1 MQIAYLFYFFI
12 FTIAIIHFQPILL
25 MQENREISALFHL
38 IDDPDEEV
46 FNSVSNRIVSFG
58 RGIIPNLENLW
69 ETTAEET
76 VQERIEMLI
85 HKLHFRDLVE
95 DFTNWKNGSCELL
108 EGALLVARYRFPE
121 MNTNSSL
128 QEMEKIRRNIWLE
141 LNSYLTPL
149 EQVNVI
155 TGILYSYYKLKGN
168 EVAYDFPED
177 FLMNKVIEQK
187 KGNSIT
193 NGILYL
199 IICELLDIPIRAINI
214 PKQFILGYFDI
225 DYNFPNPERQK
236 SEKINFYID
245 PLNGQ
250 IYSHKD
256 VENYFKRI
264 SVPVTSSYFRQLSNK
279 RIIQHLI
286 EEYTK
291 CFTDAANLY
300 KKNDLIFLAKLLD
313 D

>member
-1 MQIAYLFYFFI
+1 
-12 FTIAIIHFQPILL
+12 

-46 FNSVSNRIVSFG
+46 FSSVSERIVSLG
-58 RGIIPNLENLW
+58 RAIIPNLEHLW
-69 ETTAEET
+69 ENTPDES
-76 VQERIEMLI
+76 VQGRIEMLI
-85 HKLHFRDLVE
+85 HKLHFRDLVN
-95 DFTNWKNGSCELL
+95 DFTTWKNGSCELL
-108 EGALLVARYRFPE
+108 QGALLAARYRYPE
-121 MNTNSSL
+121 MIATNTL

-149 EQVNVI
+149 EQINVI
-155 TGILYSYYKLKGN
+155 TGILYSYYKMKGN
-168 EVAYDFPED
+168 EVAYDLQED
-177 FLMNKVIEQK
+177 FLINKVIENK
-187 KGNSIT
+187 KGNAIT

-199 IICELLDIPIRAINI
+199 IICELLDIPVKAINI

-225 DYNFPNPERQK
+225 DYNFPNPTRQK

-264 SVPVTSSYFRQLSNK
+264 SVPPTPSYFKQLSNK
-279 RIIQHLI
+279 RIIQHLL
-286 EEYTK
+286 EEYSK
-291 CFTDAANLY
+291 CFANDTSLY
-300 KKNDLIFLAKLLD
+300 KKNDLLFLAKLLEE
-313 D
+313 

>member
-1 MQIAYLFYFFI
+1 
-12 FTIAIIHFQPILL
+12 

-46 FNSVSNRIVSFG
+46 FSSVSERIVSLG
-58 RGIIPNLENLW
+58 RAIIPNLEHLW
-69 ETTAEET
+69 ENTPDES
-76 VQERIEMLI
+76 VQGRIEMLI
-85 HKLHFRDLVE
+85 HKLHFRDLVN

-108 EGALLVARYRFPE
+108 QGALLAARYRYPE
-121 MNTNSSL
+121 MIATNTL

-155 TGILYSYYKLKGN
+155 TGILYSYYKMKGN
-168 EVAYDFPED
+168 EVAYDLQED
-177 FLMNKVIEQK
+177 FLINKVIENK
-187 KGNSIT
+187 KGNAIT

-199 IICELLDIPIRAINI
+199 IICELLDIPVKAINI

-225 DYNFPNPERQK
+225 DYNFPNPTRQK

-264 SVPVTSSYFRQLSNK
+264 SVPPTPSYFKQLSNR
-279 RIIQHLI
+279 RIIQHLL
-286 EEYTK
+286 EEYSK
-291 CFTDAANLY
+291 CFANDTSLY
-300 KKNDLIFLAKLLD
+300 KKNDLLFLAKLLEE
-313 D
+313 

>member
-1 MQIAYLFYFFI
+1 
-12 FTIAIIHFQPILL
+12 
-25 MQENREISALFHL
+25 MQENKEISALFHL

-46 FNSVSNRIVSFG
+46 FNTVSERIVSLG
-58 RGIIPNLENLW
+58 RSIIPNLENLW
-69 ETTAEET
+69 ETTPDEG

-85 HKLHFRDLVE
+85 HKLHFRDLVNDLTE
-95 DFTNWKNGSCELL
+95 WKNGRAELL
-108 EGALLVARYRFPE
+108 QGAMLVARYRYPE
-121 MNTNSSL
+121 MNATLTL

-168 EVAYDFPED
+168 EVAYDIQED
-177 FLMNKVIEQK
+177 FLINKVIEQK
-187 KGNSIT
+187 KGNAIT

-199 IICELLDIPIRAINI
+199 VICELLDIPVRSINI
-214 PKQFILGYFDI
+214 PKQFILGYFDV

-264 SVPVTSSYFRQLSNK
+264 SVPPTPSYFKQLSNQ
-279 RIIQHLI
+279 RIIQHLL
-286 EEYTK
+286 EEFSK
-291 CFTDAANLY
+291 CFSDDRNLY

>member
-1 MQIAYLFYFFI
+1 
-12 FTIAIIHFQPILL
+12 
-25 MQENREISALFHL
+25 MQENPEISALFHL

-46 FNSVSNRIVSFG
+46 FSTVTERIVSLG
-58 RGIIPNLENLW
+58 HAIIPNLENLW
-69 ETTAEET
+69 ETTPDEG

-85 HKLHFRDLVE
+85 HKLHLRDLIN
-95 DFTNWKNGSCELL
+95 DFTTWKNGPCDLL
-108 EGALLVARYRFPE
+108 QGALLVSRYCYPE
-121 MNTNSSL
+121 MNTTTTY

-168 EVAYDFPED
+168 EVTYDIQED
-177 FLMNKVIEQK
+177 FLINKVIEQK
-187 KGNSIT
+187 KGNAIT

-214 PKQFILGYFDI
+214 PKQFILGYFDV
-225 DYNFPNPERQK
+225 DYKFPNPEKLK

-264 SVPVTSSYFRQLSNK
+264 SVPPTPSYFKQMGNR
-279 RIIQHLI
+279 RIIQHLL
-286 EEYTK
+286 EEFSR
-291 CFTDAANLY
+291 CFKEDRNFY
-300 KKNDLIFLAKLLD
+300 KKNDLLFLAKLLD

>member
-1 MQIAYLFYFFI
+1 
-12 FTIAIIHFQPILL
+12 

-46 FNSVSNRIVSFG
+46 FSSVSDRIVSLG
-58 RGIIPNLENLW
+58 RAIIPNLEHLW
-69 ETTAEET
+69 ENTPDES
-76 VQERIEMLI
+76 VQGRIEMLI
-85 HKLHFRDLVE
+85 HKLHFRDLVN

-108 EGALLVARYRFPE
+108 QGALLAARYRYPE
-121 MNTNSSL
+121 MVATTTL

-149 EQVNVI
+149 EQINVI
-155 TGILYSYYKLKGN
+155 TGILYSYYKMKGN
-168 EVAYDFPED
+168 EVAYDIQED
-177 FLMNKVIEQK
+177 FLINKVIDNK
-187 KGNSIT
+187 KGNAIT

-199 IICELLDIPIRAINI
+199 IICELLDIPVKAINI

-225 DYNFPNPERQK
+225 DYNFPNPTRQK

-264 SVPVTSSYFRQLSNK
+264 SVPPTPSYFKQLNNK
-279 RIIQHLI
+279 RIIQHLL
-286 EEYTK
+286 EEFSK
-291 CFTDAANLY
+291 CFSNDSSLY
-300 KKNDLIFLAKLLD
+300 KKNDLLFLAKLLD

>member
-1 MQIAYLFYFFI
+1 
-12 FTIAIIHFQPILL
+12 
-25 MQENREISALFHL
+25 MQENPEISALFHL

-46 FNSVSNRIVSFG
+46 FSTVTERIVSLG
-58 RGIIPNLENLW
+58 HAIIPNLENLW
-69 ETTAEET
+69 ETTPDEG

-85 HKLHFRDLVE
+85 HKLHFRDLIN
-95 DFTNWKNGSCELL
+95 DFTTWKNGPCDLL
-108 EGALLVARYRFPE
+108 QGALLVSRYCYPE
-121 MNTNSSL
+121 MNTTTTY

-168 EVAYDFPED
+168 EVTYDIQED
-177 FLMNKVIEQK
+177 FLINKVIEQK
-187 KGNSIT
+187 KGNAIT

-199 IICELLDIPIRAINI
+199 IICELLDIPLRAINI
-214 PKQFILGYFDI
+214 PKQFILGYFDV
-225 DYNFPNPERQK
+225 DYKFPNPEKLK

-264 SVPVTSSYFRQLSNK
+264 SVPPTPSYFKKMGNR
-279 RIIQHLI
+279 RIIQHLL
-286 EEYTK
+286 EEFSK
-291 CFTDAANLY
+291 CFKEDRNFY
-300 KKNDLIFLAKLLD
+300 KKNDLLFLAKLLD

>member
-1 MQIAYLFYFFI
+1 
-12 FTIAIIHFQPILL
+12 

-46 FNSVSNRIVSFG
+46 FSSVSERIVSLG
-58 RGIIPNLENLW
+58 RAIIPNLEHLW
-69 ETTAEET
+69 ENTPDEG
-76 VQERIEMLI
+76 VQGRIEMLI
-85 HKLHFRDLVE
+85 HKLHFRDLVN

-108 EGALLVARYRFPE
+108 QGALLAARYRYPE
-121 MNTNSSL
+121 MIATNTL

-155 TGILYSYYKLKGN
+155 TGILYSYYKMKGN
-168 EVAYDFPED
+168 EVAYDLQED
-177 FLMNKVIEQK
+177 FLINKVIENK
-187 KGNSIT
+187 KGNAIT

-199 IICELLDIPIRAINI
+199 IICELLDIPVKAINI

-225 DYNFPNPERQK
+225 DYNFPNPTRQK

-264 SVPVTSSYFRQLSNK
+264 SVPPTPSYFKQLSNR
-279 RIIQHLI
+279 RIIQHLL
-286 EEYTK
+286 EEYSK
-291 CFTDAANLY
+291 CFANDTSLY
-300 KKNDLIFLAKLLD
+300 KKNDLLFLAKLLEE
-313 D
+313 

>member
-1 MQIAYLFYFFI
+1 
-12 FTIAIIHFQPILL
+12 
-25 MQENREISALFHL
+25 MQENKEISALFHL

-46 FNSVSNRIVSFG
+46 FNTVSERIVSLG
-58 RGIIPNLENLW
+58 RAIIPNLENLW
-69 ETTAEET
+69 ETTPDEG

-85 HKLHFRDLVE
+85 HKLHFRDLVN
-95 DFTNWKNGSCELL
+95 DLTDWKNGHAELL
-108 EGALLVARYRFPE
+108 QGAMLVARYRYPE
-121 MNTNSSL
+121 MNATLTL

-168 EVAYDFPED
+168 EVAYDIQED
-177 FLMNKVIEQK
+177 FLINKVIEQK
-187 KGNSIT
+187 KGNAVT
-193 NGILYL
+193 NGILFL
-199 IICELLDIPIRAINI
+199 VICELLDISVRAINI
-214 PKQFILGYFDI
+214 PKQFILGYFDV

-236 SEKINFYID
+236 SEKINFYVD

-264 SVPVTSSYFRQLSNK
+264 SVPPTPSYFKQLSNR
-279 RIIQHLI
+279 RIIQHLL
-286 EEYTK
+286 EEFSK
-291 CFTDAANLY
+291 CFSDDRNLY
-300 KKNDLIFLAKLLD
+300 KKNDLLYLAKLLD

>member
-1 MQIAYLFYFFI
+1 
-12 FTIAIIHFQPILL
+12 

-46 FNSVSNRIVSFG
+46 FSSVSERIVSLG
-58 RGIIPNLENLW
+58 RAIIPNLEHLW
-69 ETTAEET
+69 ENTPDES
-76 VQERIEMLI
+76 VQGRIEMLI
-85 HKLHFRDLVE
+85 HRLHFRDLIN

-108 EGALLVARYRFPE
+108 QGALLAARYRYPE
-121 MNTNSSL
+121 MIATTTL

-149 EQVNVI
+149 EQINVI
-155 TGILYSYYKLKGN
+155 TGILYSYYKMKGN
-168 EVAYDFPED
+168 EVAYDIQED
-177 FLMNKVIEQK
+177 FLINKVIENK
-187 KGNSIT
+187 KGNAIT

-199 IICELLDIPIRAINI
+199 IICELLDIPVKAINI

-225 DYNFPNPERQK
+225 DYNFPNPTRQK

-264 SVPVTSSYFRQLSNK
+264 SVPPTPSYFKQLNNK
-279 RIIQHLI
+279 RIIQHLL
-286 EEYTK
+286 EEFSK
-291 CFTDAANLY
+291 CFTNDTSLY
-300 KKNDLIFLAKLLD
+300 KKNDLIFLAKLLEE
-313 D
+313 

>member
-1 MQIAYLFYFFI
+1 
-12 FTIAIIHFQPILL
+12 

-46 FNSVSNRIVSFG
+46 FSSVSERIVSLG
-58 RGIIPNLENLW
+58 KAIIPNLENLW
-69 ETTAEET
+69 ETTPDET
-76 VQERIEMLI
+76 IQERIELLI

-95 DFTNWKNGSCELL
+95 DFTKWKNGPCELL
-108 EGALLVARYRFPE
+108 QGGLLAARYRYPE
-121 MNTNSSL
+121 MNFNTTL

-168 EVAYDFPED
+168 EVAYDFQED
-177 FLMNKVIEQK
+177 FLMNKVIENK
-187 KGNSIT
+187 KGNLIT

-199 IICELLDIPIRAINI
+199 IICEMLDIPIRAINI

-225 DYNFPNPERQK
+225 DYNFPNPERLK

-264 SVPVTSSYFRQLSNK
+264 SVPPTPSYFRQLSNK
-279 RIIQHLI
+279 RIIQHLL

-291 CFTDAANLY
+291 CFTNEGNLY

>member
-1 MQIAYLFYFFI
+1 
-12 FTIAIIHFQPILL
+12 

-46 FNSVSNRIVSFG
+46 FSSVSDRIVSLG
-58 RGIIPNLENLW
+58 RAIIPNLEHLW
-69 ETTAEET
+69 ENTPDES
-76 VQERIEMLI
+76 VQGRIEMLI
-85 HKLHFRDLVE
+85 HKLHFRDLVN
-95 DFTNWKNGSCELL
+95 DFTNWKNGPCELL
-108 EGALLVARYRFPE
+108 QGALLAARYRYPE
-121 MNTNSSL
+121 MITTTTL

-149 EQVNVI
+149 EQINVI
-155 TGILYSYYKLKGN
+155 TGILYSYYKMKGN
-168 EVAYDFPED
+168 EVAYDIQED
-177 FLMNKVIEQK
+177 FLINKVIENK
-187 KGNSIT
+187 KGNAIT

-199 IICELLDIPIRAINI
+199 IICELLDIPVKAINI

-225 DYNFPNPERQK
+225 DYNFPNPTRQK

-264 SVPVTSSYFRQLSNK
+264 SVPPTTSYFKQLDNK
-279 RIIQHLI
+279 RIIQHLL
-286 EEYTK
+286 EEFSK
-291 CFTDAANLY
+291 CFANDTSLY

-313 D
+313 E